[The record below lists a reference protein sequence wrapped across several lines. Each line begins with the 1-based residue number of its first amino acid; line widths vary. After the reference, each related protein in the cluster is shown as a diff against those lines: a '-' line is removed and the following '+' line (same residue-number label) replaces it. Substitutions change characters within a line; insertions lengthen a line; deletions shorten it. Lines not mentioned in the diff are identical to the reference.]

1 MALIERYLDITVNK
15 VELAVERVRL
25 ANLSKEPLFLCYS
38 GGKDSK
44 VVRRICE
51 MAEVPFETHYNL
63 TTVDHPSVV
72 QEIKADKS
80 IIIDK
85 AHYSDGTPI
94 TMWNL
99 IVKKRMPPTRLQRY
113 CCAELKETN
122 GAGRICVTGVRKA
135 ESVAR
140 SLNGG
145 VVKILADKKTK
156 ESIITMSLQMS
167 KKRQKVAL

>member
-1 MALIERYLDITVNK
+1 MALIEHYLDITVNK
-15 VELAVERVRL
+15 VDIAVERVRL

-51 MAEVPFETHYNL
+51 MAGVPFETHYNL
-63 TTVDHPSVV
+63 TTVDHTSVV

-99 IVKKRMPPTRLQRY
+99 IVKKECHRHD
-113 CCAELKETN
+113 CKD
-122 GAGRICVTGVRKA
+122 I
-135 ESVAR
+135 VAQ
-140 SLNGG
+140 S
-145 VVKILADKKTK
+145 
-156 ESIITMSLQMS
+156 
-167 KKRQKVAL
+167 